1 MNKTMYKIVVLFL
14 FLTGF
19 THSQS
24 TLQVRCKQLISS
36 NLFNEIKL
44 DNNIIEYALC
54 GSQPAFYVAVFDT
67 SCTAWQTCF
76 AGNANCKNLG
86 NYNFEGN
93 FRQRPEYYFAFHQN
107 SLQNLESLD
116 SLINVGIP
124 DDHAFVIYTPL
135 SFDFAAVNALHP
147 GLGSTLTT
155 YFGNQLVN
163 AQMFVAFGVKGYP
176 SSYVS
181 DTTIVNQEI
190 VFSSTICPNSVQTAS
205 IENIE
210 PMNNVSVSPNPF
222 SNVITITQSTKVNVK
237 GVHLKNM
244 LGEEILST
252 YEFEKEDKLLMNTSD
267 IPAGIY
273 FVEILT
279 SDENPIVIKVMKM

>member
-1 MNKTMYKIVVLFL
+1 MNKTMYKIVVVFL

-19 THSQS
+19 THGQLA
-24 TLQVRCKQLISS
+24 LQVRCKQLLSG
-36 NLFNEIKL
+36 NLFNEIRL

-116 SLINVGIP
+116 SLLNVGIP

-135 SFDFAAVNALHP
+135 SFDYAAVNSLHP
-147 GLGSTLTT
+147 GLGTTLTT

-176 SSYVS
+176 SSYIS
-181 DTTIVNQEI
+181 DTTIINQEI
-190 VFSSTICPNSVQTAS
+190 VFTSTICPNVVQTAS

-210 PMNNVSVSPNPF
+210 PINNFSVSPNPF
-222 SNVITITQSTKVNVK
+222 SNAITITQSNKVNVK
-237 GVHLKNM
+237 SVHIKNM

-252 YEFEKEDKLLMNTSD
+252 YEFEKEDKLLMNTPD
-267 IPAGIY
+267 LPAGIY

-279 SDENPIVIKVMKM
+279 SDEKQVVIKVMKM

>member
-1 MNKTMYKIVVLFL
+1 MNKTMYKIVVVFL

-19 THSQS
+19 AQSQS
-24 TLQVRCKQLISS
+24 ALQVRCKQLLSG

-67 SCTAWQTCF
+67 NCTAWQTCF
-76 AGNANCKNLG
+76 GGNPNCKDLG

-107 SLQNLESLD
+107 SIQNLESLD

-135 SFDFAAVNALHP
+135 SFDYAAINALHP

-155 YFGNQLVN
+155 NFGNQLVN

-181 DTTIVNQEI
+181 DTTINNQEI
-190 VFSSTICPNSVQTAS
+190 VFTTTICPNSVQTAS
-205 IENIE
+205 IENKEAI
-210 PMNNVSVSPNPF
+210 NTFSVSPNPF
-222 SNVITITQSTKVNVK
+222 SNAINITQSTKVNVK

-244 LGEEILST
+244 LGEEIHST
-252 YEFEKEDKLLMNTSD
+252 YEFEKEDKLVLNSTD
-267 IPAGIY
+267 LPAGIY

-279 SDENPIVIKVMKM
+279 SDEKQVVIKVMKM

>member
-1 MNKTMYKIVVLFL
+1 MNKTMYKIVVIFL

-24 TLQVRCKQLISS
+24 ALQVRCKQLLSG
-36 NLFNEIKL
+36 NLSNEIKL

-67 SCTAWQTCF
+67 NCTAWQTCF
-76 AGNANCKNLG
+76 GGNPNCKNLG

-93 FRQRPEYYFAFHQN
+93 FRQRPEYYFAFHQS

-116 SLINVGIP
+116 SLLNVGIP

-135 SFDFAAVNALHP
+135 SFDYSAINALHP

-155 YFGNQLVN
+155 YFGNQLVD

-190 VFSSTICPNSVQTAS
+190 VFTTTICPNSAQTAS
-205 IENIE
+205 TQ
-210 PMNNVSVSPNPF
+210 NNGALNDFLVSPNPF
-222 SNVITITQSTKVNVK
+222 TNEIAITQSSQFEIKS
-237 GVHLKNM
+237 VHLKNM
-244 LGEEILST
+244 LGEEIEST
-252 YEFEKEDKLLMNTSD
+252 YEFVQKDKLVLNTTD
-267 IPAGIY
+267 FPAGMY

-279 SDENPIVIKVMKM
+279 SGENPIVIKVMKM

>member
-1 MNKTMYKIVVLFL
+1 MNKTMYKIVVVFL

-19 THSQS
+19 THGQS
-24 TLQVRCKQLISS
+24 ALQVRCKQLLSG
-36 NLFNEIKL
+36 NLFNEIRL

-116 SLINVGIP
+116 SLLNVGIP

-135 SFDFAAVNALHP
+135 SFDYAAVNALHP
-147 GLGSTLTT
+147 GLGTTLTT

-176 SSYVS
+176 SSYIS
-181 DTTIVNQEI
+181 DTTIINQEI
-190 VFSSTICPNSVQTAS
+190 VFTSTICPNVVQTAS

-210 PMNNVSVSPNPF
+210 PINNFSVSPNPF
-222 SNVITITQSTKVNVK
+222 SNAITITQSNKVNVK
-237 GVHLKNM
+237 SVHIKNM
-244 LGEEILST
+244 LGEEKLST
-252 YEFEKEDKLLMNTSD
+252 YEIEKEDKLVMNTQD
-267 IPAGIY
+267 LPAGIY

-279 SDENPIVIKVMKM
+279 SDEKQVVIKVMKM

>member
-1 MNKTMYKIVVLFL
+1 MNKTMYKIVVVFL

-19 THSQS
+19 THGQLA
-24 TLQVRCKQLISS
+24 LQVRCKQLLSG
-36 NLFNEIKL
+36 NLFNEIRL

-116 SLINVGIP
+116 SLLNVGIP

-135 SFDFAAVNALHP
+135 SFDYAAVNSLHP
-147 GLGSTLTT
+147 GLGTTLTT

-163 AQMFVAFGVKGYP
+163 AQMLVAFGVKGYP
-176 SSYVS
+176 SSYIS
-181 DTTIVNQEI
+181 DTTIINQEI
-190 VFSSTICPNSVQTAS
+190 VFTSTICPNVVQTAS

-210 PMNNVSVSPNPF
+210 PINNFSVSPNPF
-222 SNVITITQSTKVNVK
+222 SNAITITQSNKVNVK
-237 GVHLKNM
+237 SVHLKNM

-252 YEFEKEDKLLMNTSD
+252 YEFEKEDKLLMNTPD
-267 IPAGIY
+267 LPAGIY

-279 SDENPIVIKVMKM
+279 SDEKQVVIKVMKM